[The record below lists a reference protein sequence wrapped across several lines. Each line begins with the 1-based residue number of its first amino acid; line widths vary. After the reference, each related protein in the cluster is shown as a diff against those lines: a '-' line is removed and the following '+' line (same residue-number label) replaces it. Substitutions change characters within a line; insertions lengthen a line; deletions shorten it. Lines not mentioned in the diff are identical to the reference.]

1 MNNIRKMYVFS
12 LLLIGVIGLLAFT
25 CEVPG
30 LEDPDNE
37 FFITK
42 AWKAKEIT
50 QAGDQP
56 SKSTNYEV
64 YRLVINE
71 DFTYERINF
80 IEIDETPLEDYGT
93 WNLIGGQSQLVLT
106 LDPIFWSEARD
117 TVEYYLIVDLQ
128 LRELE
133 LKKTGSPD
141 VLKPNSA
148 GGDSDI
154 RYILEPVK
162 N

>member
-1 MNNIRKMYVFS
+1 MDGIRKMYVFS
-12 LLLIGVIGLLAFT
+12 LFLIGVIGLLAFT

-50 QAGDQP
+50 QAGDVP
-56 SKSTNYEV
+56 DKTTNYDV
-64 YRLVINE
+64 YRLIIEE
-71 DFTYERINF
+71 DFSFKRIDFVQNG
-80 IEIDETPLEDYGT
+80 EDPVEESGT
-93 WNLIGGQSQLVLT
+93 WNLIGGQSQLVLIPQDADGND
-106 LDPIFWSEARD
+106 LEP
-117 TVEYYLIVDLQ
+117 EYYLIVALE
-128 LRELE
+128 LRELQ

-141 VLKPNSA
+141 ELKHNSA
-148 GGDSDI
+148 GGDLDI